1 MPTTSTNTA
10 STASKARADSSTA
23 PTGVDAKSWR
33 VDPRDV
39 LDDPLLHCLYE
50 AARINGRPTSRE
62 ALIAGLPIENNRLSP
77 KMFIRAANRAKLV
90 ARMSKHVIDRRMA
103 PLCPVVAL
111 LTDERAVLITEI
123 DRENSTAKV
132 IYPQSPGEPVEFSLN
147 DLEAQSI
154 GYIISVKPRF
164 EYDERSRE
172 IKTEASGHW
181 FWSAILKPWRTYRD
195 VLVASILVN
204 LFALAVPLFTMNV
217 YDRVIPNNAL
227 ETLWTFAIGV
237 SLVLGFD
244 LVMKI
249 LRAHFIDLAGKRVD
263 HEMSSRVMAKVLN
276 SRLEER
282 PASVGSFAANL
293 RSFESVREFLTSAT
307 LGMLVDLPFSI
318 IFLVV
323 IAAIG
328 GWLVVPT
335 LIAYGVVLFI
345 SWAVQKRMK
354 PLTDS
359 TQRAGQQRN
368 ATLIE
373 ALVGLETLK
382 GLNAEGR
389 IQKRWEESGL
399 HLSHVGAKIKLWSAV
414 AVNSTAFV
422 NQLVTVSTIILGVY
436 LIVNNQLT
444 MGALIACSQLA
455 GRALAPLGQLSSL
468 LIQYDNT
475 RSSYQNVDAIMHKQE
490 ERSDKSR
497 FVMRSRMQGALQFDQ
512 VSFQYPNSSMPAL
525 DSVSFSV
532 KAGERVA
539 IIGAVGSGKSTIE
552 KLIMGLY
559 QPTGGTIRFVAVDS
573 KHIDPAEIRSSI
585 GYVPQDLTLFF
596 GTLRE
601 NITIASP
608 MADDSSVLS
617 AVALA
622 GLSNFT
628 ERHPQGINLAIGE
641 RGESLSGGQRQS
653 VAIARAVV
661 TEPPIMLLDEP
672 TSSMDSKTEA
682 QVIANLKAFSQNK
695 TMLVVTHRMSLLE
708 LVDRVIVVDKGK
720 IIEDGPRDYIMQKLR
735 GVPTASAATHVRAQA
750 KPVAR
755 VMPVPKT
762 SRVVTVG
769 TPAATLK
776 TDTQTNRVAEEV
788 L

>member
-1 MPTTSTNTA
+1 MRNPSNQAASFPT
-10 STASKARADSSTA
+10 
-23 PTGVDAKSWR
+23 DAKTDSWR

-103 PLCPVVAL
+103 PFCPAVAL

-123 DRENSTAKV
+123 DRINSTAKV
-132 IYPQSPGEPVEFSLN
+132 IYPQSPGEPVEFSLK

-164 EYDERSRE
+164 EYDERSGE
-172 IKTEASGHW
+172 TKSESTGHW
-181 FWSAILKPWRTYRD
+181 FWSAVLKPWRTYRD

-237 SLVLGFD
+237 SLALGFD
-244 LVMKI
+244 LIMKV

-318 IFLVV
+318 IFLLVM
-323 IAAIG
+323 AAMG

-335 LIAYGVVLFI
+335 LIAFGVVLLL
-345 SWAVQKRMK
+345 SWTVQKRMK
-354 PLTDS
+354 PLTDA

-389 IQKRWEESGL
+389 IQKRWEQSSL

-414 AVNSTAFV
+414 AVNGTAFV
-422 NQLVTVSTIILGVY
+422 NQIVTVSTIILGVY

-455 GRALAPLGQLSSL
+455 GRALAPLGQLSTL

-475 RSSYQNVDAIMHKQE
+475 RSSYQNVDAIMNKQE
-490 ERSDKSR
+490 ERSDESR

-512 VSFQYPNSSMPAL
+512 VSFHYPNSSMPAL
-525 DSVSFSV
+525 DNVSFSV

-559 QPTGGTIRFVAVDS
+559 QPTGGTIRFDSVDS
-573 KHIDPAEIRSSI
+573 KQIDPAEIRSSI

-601 NITIASP
+601 NVTIASP

-622 GLSNFT
+622 GLASFT

-661 TEPPIMLLDEP
+661 TEPAIMLLDEP
-672 TSSMDSKTEA
+672 TSSMDSKTESL
-682 QVIANLKAFSQNK
+682 VIANLRTFSHNR
-695 TMLVVTHRMSLLE
+695 TLLLVTHRMALLE

-720 IIEDGPRDYIMQKLR
+720 IIEDGPRDPIMQKLK
-735 GVPTASAATHVRAQA
+735 GLPPTATAT
-750 KPVAR
+750 PVAR
-755 VMPVPKT
+755 AMPTGKVAPVPKT
-762 SRVVTVG
+762 SRVVNVNVAKKAV
-769 TPAATLK
+769 PQAT
-776 TDTQTNRVAEEV
+776 EEV

>member
-1 MPTTSTNTA
+1 
-10 STASKARADSSTA
+10 
-23 PTGVDAKSWR
+23 
-33 VDPRDV
+33 
-39 LDDPLLHCLYE
+39 
-50 AARINGRPTSRE
+50 
-62 ALIAGLPIENNRLSP
+62 
-77 KMFIRAANRAKLV
+77 
-90 ARMSKHVIDRRMA
+90 
-103 PLCPVVAL
+103 
-111 LTDERAVLITEI
+111 
-123 DRENSTAKV
+123 
-132 IYPQSPGEPVEFSLN
+132 
-147 DLEAQSI
+147 
-154 GYIISVKPRF
+154 
-164 EYDERSRE
+164 
-172 IKTEASGHW
+172 
-181 FWSAILKPWRTYRD
+181 
-195 VLVASILVN
+195 
-204 LFALAVPLFTMNV
+204 
-217 YDRVIPNNAL
+217 
-227 ETLWTFAIGV
+227 
-237 SLVLGFD
+237 
-244 LVMKI
+244 
-249 LRAHFIDLAGKRVD
+249 
-263 HEMSSRVMAKVLN
+263 
-276 SRLEER
+276 
-282 PASVGSFAANL
+282 
-293 RSFESVREFLTSAT
+293 
-307 LGMLVDLPFSI
+307 
-318 IFLVV
+318 
-323 IAAIG
+323 
-328 GWLVVPT
+328 
-335 LIAYGVVLFI
+335 
-345 SWAVQKRMK
+345 
-354 PLTDS
+354 
-359 TQRAGQQRN
+359 
-368 ATLIE
+368 
-373 ALVGLETLK
+373 VGLETLK

-399 HLSHVGAKIKLWSAV
+399 HLSHIGAKIKLWSAV
-414 AVNSTAFV
+414 AVNGTAFV

-455 GRALAPLGQLSSL
+455 GRALAPLGQLSTL

-475 RSSYQNVDAIMHKQE
+475 RSSYQNVDAIMNKQE
-490 ERSDKSR
+490 ERSDNSR

-559 QPTGGTIRFVAVDS
+559 QPTGGTIRFDAVDS
-573 KHIDPAEIRSSI
+573 KQIDPAEIRSSI

-622 GLSNFT
+622 GLSSFT

-682 QVIANLKAFSQNK
+682 QVIANLRAFSQHR

-720 IIEDGPRDYIMQKLR
+720 IIEDGPRDFIMQKLR
-735 GVPTASAATHVRAQA
+735 GGPSTAPNIQAQA
-750 KPVAR
+750 KPIAR
-755 VMPVPKT
+755 AMPVPKT
-762 SRVVTVG
+762 SRVVAVG
-769 TPAATLK
+769 TPVAK
-776 TDTQTNRVAEEV
+776 RQNGRVTEDV